1 MNENL
6 NIEQENGSVT
16 FTSRVVFQSLIQTVQ
31 PSRSRV
37 KIRPILLENPESQP
51 ICDRDRKNPDCDICF
66 DKYQEPIMGSCKYT
80 RTPKRV
86 RLIEPGGGYFRTFGV
101 GMCRWDPETLS
112 LAKFTWTSPGIPYTR
127 LNSPNPPYPRVAVFQ
142 KQLWSLT
149 QSSQNKTDLIFLYSW
164 MVIPGFPSLD

>member
-37 KIRPILLENPESQP
+37 KIRPTLLENPESQP

-101 GMCRWDPETLS
+101 GMCRWDPGTLS
-112 LAKFTWTSPGIPYTR
+112 LAKFT
-127 LNSPNPPYPRVAVFQ
+127 
-142 KQLWSLT
+142 
-149 QSSQNKTDLIFLYSW
+149 
-164 MVIPGFPSLD
+164 